1 MNFLEPLGL
10 LGLTALVPI
19 IALYFLKLKREQR
32 VVPSTLLWKKVID
45 DMQVNSPF
53 QRLKYSLLLLLQ
65 MLLIALLG
73 FSLARPYLNFSGS
86 AGSKTILLIDTSASM
101 STRDAGRD
109 GTLTRLEAA
118 VNDAER
124 KIDDMRAADET
135 LIVAFDRDVRQLSKF
150 TNDRGMLKAVLAGLK
165 TRDLPTRATEAFE
178 TAVALC
184 EGQQF
189 VNVLVLSDGCFGN
202 LKMQNEQDEVVKGN
216 IEDKGAAASTG
227 TAQDRLKMRL
237 SNFRFVSYGADD
249 SDNAGITQIDART
262 RPVKATGDDGKR
274 IDALET
280 QIFVMVENFSPK
292 PKDVVLSLSTNT
304 QQFAPKVISLKGRAP
319 RLESLTSGPA
329 EGNTSESSRSV
340 EVFKLP
346 LGTSGVVTAKIT
358 GPKDRFPADDIA
370 SCVVGAAE
378 GTKLLLVTKGNYFLE
393 KALGAMKGVTITTMM
408 PDDFAKLW
416 DQKAQQAVEA
426 FDACIFEDTAPIS
439 WNEGGALFLG
449 AIPPMPG
456 FIKAEKPLEWPTVI
470 DWDVSHPVMRYVNF
484 GNVTVAKAQAWK
496 VPKTTKVLVEGAG
509 GPLAIATENDRLRV
523 VGLSFDVFSSDW
535 AYRPSLPL
543 FFRNVVP
550 WIAEASPR
558 RQPTALHTGD
568 PLMVPPGIG
577 GSAGAAPL
585 TATLYSPKESDRP
598 PAKIELSAERSTFI
612 KGTET
617 AGLYTLK
624 DIGTEERIY
633 AVNLA
638 SREESDNARR
648 GTLKIGDVSIESNR
662 SAVEA
667 KREIWRDLAMAA
679 AFLLVLEWWVFHR
692 RVGL

>member
-10 LGLTALVPI
+10 LGLTALVPV

-53 QRLKYSLLLLLQ
+53 QKLKYSLLLLLQ
-65 MLLIALLG
+65 LLLIALLG

-86 AGSKTILLIDTSASM
+86 AGKKTIFMIDTSASM
-101 STRDAGRD
+101 ETKDAGKD
-109 GTLTRLEAA
+109 GTLTRLQAA
-118 VNDAER
+118 INDAER
-124 KIDDMRAADET
+124 KIDDMRASDET
-135 LIVAFDRDVRQLSKF
+135 LIVAFDREVRQLSKF
-150 TNDRGMLKAVLAGLK
+150 TNDRGMLKSVLAGLK
-165 TRDLPTRATEAFE
+165 TRDLPTRALDAFE
-178 TAVALC
+178 TAIALC

-202 LKMQNEQDEVVKGN
+202 VKMASEQEDVVKGN
-216 IEDKGAAASTG
+216 IEDNKGAANVS
-227 TAQDRLKMRL
+227 AQERLRARL
-237 SNFRFVSYGADD
+237 SNFQFVSYGAES

-262 RPVKATGDDGKR
+262 RPVKTTGEDGKR
-274 IDALET
+274 VDALET
-280 QIFVMVENFSPK
+280 QIFVMVENFSPQ
-292 PKDVVLSLSTNT
+292 PKEVVLSLSTNT
-304 QQFAPKVISLKGRAP
+304 QQFSPKVISLKGRAP
-319 RLESLTSGPA
+319 RTETLAGDKA

-346 LGTSGVVTAKIT
+346 LGTTGVVTAKIT
-358 GPKDRFPADDIA
+358 GPRDRFPADDTA
-370 SCVVGAAE
+370 SCVVGSAE

-408 PDDFAKLW
+408 PDEFAKLW
-416 DQKAQQAVEA
+416 DQKAQQAVEP
-426 FDACIFEDTAPIS
+426 FDACIFEDTAPLA

-449 AIPPMPG
+449 ALPPMPG
-456 FIKAEKPLEWPTVI
+456 FVKAEKPLEWPSVI

-484 GNVTVAKAQAWK
+484 GNVTVAKSQAWK
-496 VPKTTKVLVEGAG
+496 IPKTTKVLVEGAG

-558 RQPTALHTGD
+558 RHPTALHTGE
-568 PLMVPPGIG
+568 PLMIP
-577 GSAGAAPL
+577 AGVGTG
-585 TATLYSPKESDRP
+585 TATLIPPKESDRP
-598 PAKIELSAERSTFI
+598 PLKVELSAEHSTFV

-617 AGLYTLK
+617 AGLYTVK
-624 DIGTEERIY
+624 DIGLEERIY

-638 SREESDNARR
+638 SREESDNVRR
-648 GTLKIGDVSIESNR
+648 GSLKIGDVTIESNR
-662 SAVEA
+662 AAVEA
-667 KREIWRDLAMAA
+667 KREIWRDLAIAA
-679 AFLLVLEWWVFHR
+679 GVLLLLEWWVFHR
-692 RVGL
+692 RVGF

>member
-65 MLLIALLG
+65 LLLISLLG

-86 AGSKTILLIDTSASM
+86 AGSKTILMIDTSASM
-101 STRDAGRD
+101 ATKDAGRD

-118 VNDAER
+118 INDAER
-124 KIDDMRAADET
+124 KVDDMRGSDEM
-135 LIVAFDRDVRQLSKF
+135 LVVAFDREVRQLSKF
-150 TNDRGMLKAVLAGLK
+150 TNDRGMLKSALAALK
-165 TRDLPTRATEAFE
+165 PRDLTTRANEAFE
-178 TAVALC
+178 TAIALC
-184 EGQQF
+184 EGQQL

-202 LKMQNEQDEVVKGN
+202 LKMLKEQDEIVKGN
-216 IEDKGAAASTG
+216 IEDNGATGSGG
-227 TAQDRLKMRL
+227 TAQDRLKMKL
-237 SNFRFVSYGADD
+237 SNFRFVSYGAEA

-262 RPVKATGDDGKR
+262 RPVKALANDGKR
-274 IDALET
+274 VDAMET
-280 QIFVMVENFSPK
+280 QIFVMVENFSPQ
-292 PKDVVLSLSTNT
+292 PKEVVLSLSAGT
-304 QQFAPKVISLKGRAP
+304 QSFSPKVVSLKGRAP
-319 RLESLTSGPA
+319 RTESLNSTEPA
-329 EGNTSESSRSV
+329 DGSTSESSRSV

-346 LGTSGVVTAKIT
+346 LGTSGVVTARIT
-358 GPKDRFPADDIA
+358 GPKDRFPADDVA
-370 SCVVGAAE
+370 ACVVGETE

-393 KALGAMKGVTITTMM
+393 KALGAMKGVTITSMQ
-408 PDDFAKLW
+408 PDEFAKLW
-416 DQKAQQAVEA
+416 DQKAQQAVEP
-426 FDACIFEDTAPIS
+426 FDACIFEGAAPLS

-449 AIPPMPG
+449 VIPPMPG
-456 FIKAEKPLEWPTVI
+456 FVNAEKPLEWPSVI

-496 VPKTTKVLVEGAG
+496 IPKTTKVLVEGSG

-523 VGLSFDVFSSDW
+523 IGMSFDVFSSDW

-558 RQPTALHTGD
+558 RHPTALHTGE
-568 PLMVPPGIG
+568 PLMIPPGLG
-577 GSAGAAPL
+577 NGSAPL
-585 TATLYSPKESDRP
+585 TFKKDPGDKGEDLG
-598 PAKIELSAERSTFI
+598 KIDLSSERSVFV
-612 KGTET
+612 KGTERV
-617 AGLYTLK
+617 GLYVLK
-624 DIGTEERIY
+624 DAGPEERIY

-638 SREESDNARR
+638 SREESDNTRR
-648 GTLKIGDVSIESNR
+648 GTLKIGDVAIESNR
-662 SAVEA
+662 AAVEA

-679 AFLLVLEWWVFHR
+679 GLLLLVEWWVFHR